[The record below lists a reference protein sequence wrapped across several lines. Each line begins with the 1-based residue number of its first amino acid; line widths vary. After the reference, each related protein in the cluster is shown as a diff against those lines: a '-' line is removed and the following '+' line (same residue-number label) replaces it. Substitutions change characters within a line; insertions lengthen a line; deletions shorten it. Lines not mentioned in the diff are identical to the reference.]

1 MLYIYKNHV
10 IKQHKRKAT
19 AKVNIGTKLMKKLK
33 TFPLKHI
40 WTKSL
45 FSVNK
50 RFYSSMYEENF
61 HGISSFALN
70 PSGKKTDW
78 MILYFPLQDP
88 EKVC

>member
-1 MLYIYKNHV
+1 M
-10 IKQHKRKAT
+10 IKQHIKRKAT
-19 AKVNIGTKLMKKLK
+19 AKVNIGTKLLKKLK

-50 RFYSSMYEENF
+50 RFYSGMYE
-61 HGISSFALN
+61 
-70 PSGKKTDW
+70 GKLSRNIKFCFEPVRKKNRLDEKVFRTT
-78 MILYFPLQDP
+78 LGPLQDP